1 MDKEHNL
8 DVHMYNLKEL
18 LELFEIYDY
27 RIELEQIKKAKRK
40 VLMTHPDKSKLPSKY
55 FLFYKKAF
63 DIVYKFYDE
72 QNKQNQ
78 TVEKRSYKPIDED
91 PDDTNAVKTKIN
103 KVKSDKFQKEFN
115 KLFEENMTTKIDASK
130 NDWFKNED
138 NDFKIDTPVNSGN
151 MGQIFRQMKKN
162 NQDVMVYKGVQNMN
176 YTTGESLYDDEDDNA
191 YCSGDI
197 FGKLKY
203 DDLRKVHKD
212 NTIFDVCETDYN
224 KVQGFNN
231 IQQLQ
236 TARNTQNLNPMNEQR
251 ANHMMEENER
261 VYREKMMNKQ
271 HQSSLKSMEYAEKNK
286 QVMGSLF
293 LRIEN

>member
-27 RIELEQIKKAKRK
+27 RIDLEQIKKAKRK

-115 KLFEENMTTKIDASK
+115 KLFEENMTTKIDTSK
-130 NDWFKNED
+130 NDWFKKED

-176 YTTGESLYDDEDDNA
+176 YTTGESLYDDEDDSA

-261 VYREKMMNKQ
+261 LYREKMMNKQ

>member
-27 RIELEQIKKAKRK
+27 RIDLEQIKKAKRK

-91 PDDTNAVKTKIN
+91 PDDTNAVKMKIN
-103 KVKSDKFQKEFN
+103 KVKTDKFQKEFN
-115 KLFEENMTTKIDASK
+115 KLFEENMTTKIDTSK
-130 NDWFKNED
+130 NDWFKKED

-261 VYREKMMNKQ
+261 LYREKMMNKQ

>member
-1 MDKEHNL
+1 M
-8 DVHMYNLKEL
+8 
-18 LELFEIYDY
+18 
-27 RIELEQIKKAKRK
+27 
-40 VLMTHPDKSKLPSKY
+40 
-55 FLFYKKAF
+55 
-63 DIVYKFYDE
+63 
-72 QNKQNQ
+72 
-78 TVEKRSYKPIDED
+78 
-91 PDDTNAVKTKIN
+91 
-103 KVKSDKFQKEFN
+103 
-115 KLFEENMTTKIDASK
+115 
-130 NDWFKNED
+130 
-138 NDFKIDTPVNSGN
+138 
-151 MGQIFRQMKKN
+151 
-162 NQDVMVYKGVQNMN
+162 
-176 YTTGESLYDDEDDNA
+176 
-191 YCSGDI
+191 
-197 FGKLKY
+197 KY

>member
-27 RIELEQIKKAKRK
+27 RIDLEQIKKAKRK

-115 KLFEENMTTKIDASK
+115 KLFEENMMTKIDTSK
-130 NDWFKNED
+130 NDWFKKED

-176 YTTGESLYDDEDDNA
+176 YTTGESLYDDEDDSA

-261 VYREKMMNKQ
+261 LYREKMMNKQ

>member
-176 YTTGESLYDDEDDNA
+176 YTTGESLYDDEDDSA

>member
-1 MDKEHNL
+1 MNKEHNL

-27 RIELEQIKKAKRK
+27 RIDLEQIKKAKRK

-91 PDDTNAVKTKIN
+91 PDDTNAVKMKIN
-103 KVKSDKFQKEFN
+103 KVKTDKFQKEFN
-115 KLFEENMTTKIDASK
+115 KLFEENMTTKIDTSK
-130 NDWFKNED
+130 NDWFKKED

-261 VYREKMMNKQ
+261 LYREKMMNKQ

>member
-1 MDKEHNL
+1 MNKEHNL

-27 RIELEQIKKAKRK
+27 RIDLEQIKKAKRK

-115 KLFEENMTTKIDASK
+115 KLFEENMMTKIDTSK
-130 NDWFKNED
+130 NDWFKKED

-261 VYREKMMNKQ
+261 LYREKMMNKQ

>member
-1 MDKEHNL
+1 MNKEHNL

-27 RIELEQIKKAKRK
+27 RIDLEQIKKAKRK

-115 KLFEENMTTKIDASK
+115 KLFEENMTTKIDTSK
-130 NDWFKNED
+130 NDWFKKED

-176 YTTGESLYDDEDDNA
+176 YTIGESLYDDEDDSA

-261 VYREKMMNKQ
+261 LYREKMMNKQ

>member
-162 NQDVMVYKGVQNMN
+162 NQDVMVYKGIQNMN

>member
-1 MDKEHNL
+1 MNKEHNL

-27 RIELEQIKKAKRK
+27 RIDLEQIKKAKRK

-115 KLFEENMTTKIDASK
+115 KLFEENMMTKIDTSK
-130 NDWFKNED
+130 NDWFKKED

-176 YTTGESLYDDEDDNA
+176 YTTGESLYDDEDDSA

>member
-1 MDKEHNL
+1 MNKEHNL

-27 RIELEQIKKAKRK
+27 RIDLEQIKKAKRK

-91 PDDTNAVKTKIN
+91 PDDTNAVKMKIN
-103 KVKSDKFQKEFN
+103 KVKTDKFQKEFN
-115 KLFEENMTTKIDASK
+115 KLFEENMMTKIDTSK
-130 NDWFKNED
+130 NDWFKKED

-261 VYREKMMNKQ
+261 LYREKMMNKQ

>member
-27 RIELEQIKKAKRK
+27 RIDLEQIKKAKRK

-115 KLFEENMTTKIDASK
+115 KLFEENMMTKIDTSK
-130 NDWFKNED
+130 NDWFKKED

-176 YTTGESLYDDEDDNA
+176 YTTGESLYDDEHDSA

>member
-1 MDKEHNL
+1 MNKEHNL

-27 RIELEQIKKAKRK
+27 RIDLEQIKKAKRK

-91 PDDTNAVKTKIN
+91 PDDTNAVKMKIN
-103 KVKSDKFQKEFN
+103 KVKTDKFQKEFN
-115 KLFEENMTTKIDASK
+115 KLFEENMTTKIDTSK
-130 NDWFKNED
+130 NDWFKKED

>member
-1 MDKEHNL
+1 MNKEHNL

-27 RIELEQIKKAKRK
+27 RIDLEQIKKAKRK

-91 PDDTNAVKTKIN
+91 PDDTNAVKMKIN
-103 KVKSDKFQKEFN
+103 KVKTDKFQKEFN
-115 KLFEENMTTKIDASK
+115 KLFEENMTTKIDTSK
-130 NDWFKNED
+130 NDWFKKED

-261 VYREKMMNKQ
+261 AYREKMMNKQ
-271 HQSSLKSMEYAEKNK
+271 HQSSLKTMEYAEKNK

>member
-27 RIELEQIKKAKRK
+27 RIDLEQIKKAKRK

-115 KLFEENMTTKIDASK
+115 KLFEENMMTKIDTSK
-130 NDWFKNED
+130 NDWFKKED

>member
-1 MDKEHNL
+1 MNKEHNL

-27 RIELEQIKKAKRK
+27 RIDLEQIKKAKRK

-115 KLFEENMTTKIDASK
+115 KLFEENMMTKIDTSK
-130 NDWFKNED
+130 NDWFKKED

>member
-27 RIELEQIKKAKRK
+27 RIDLEQIKKAKRK

-91 PDDTNAVKTKIN
+91 PDDTNAVKMKIN
-103 KVKSDKFQKEFN
+103 KVKTDKFQKEFN
-115 KLFEENMTTKIDASK
+115 KLFEENMMTKIDTSK
-130 NDWFKNED
+130 NDWFKKED

-261 VYREKMMNKQ
+261 LYREKMMNKQ

>member
-1 MDKEHNL
+1 MNKEHNL

-27 RIELEQIKKAKRK
+27 RIDLEQIKKAKRK

-91 PDDTNAVKTKIN
+91 PDDTNAVKMKIN
-103 KVKSDKFQKEFN
+103 KVKTDKFQKEFN
-115 KLFEENMTTKIDASK
+115 KLFEENMTTKIDTSK
-130 NDWFKNED
+130 NDWFKKED

-271 HQSSLKSMEYAEKNK
+271 HQSSLKTMEYAEKNK

>member
-27 RIELEQIKKAKRK
+27 RIDLEQIKKAKRK

-115 KLFEENMTTKIDASK
+115 KLFEENMMTKIDTSK
-130 NDWFKNED
+130 NDWFKKED

-176 YTTGESLYDDEDDNA
+176 YTTGESLYDDEDDSA

>member
-27 RIELEQIKKAKRK
+27 RIDLEQIKKAKRK

-115 KLFEENMTTKIDASK
+115 KLFEENMMTKIDTSK
-130 NDWFKNED
+130 NDWFKKED

-261 VYREKMMNKQ
+261 LYREKMMNKQ

>member
-1 MDKEHNL
+1 MNKEHNL

-27 RIELEQIKKAKRK
+27 RIDLEQIKKAKRK

-115 KLFEENMTTKIDASK
+115 KLFEENMMTKIDTSK
-130 NDWFKNED
+130 NDWFKKED

-176 YTTGESLYDDEDDNA
+176 YTTGESLYDDEDDSA

-261 VYREKMMNKQ
+261 LYREKMMNKQ